1 MTRDQQSVRFSFSE
15 GKLALAAKSAEVGE
29 ANVEMDIEYEGG
41 PAEVAFNPQFLLD
54 GLSVTEVEGFL
65 RVPQSEQPGQAHR
78 RPGLHVRGDADLP
91 RVTMSDTRGGI
102 PERVGDIL
110 ARAMREA
117 GLRKPSG
124 GPDLDSVW
132 REVAGEDVAANS
144 RVASIR
150 RGVLTIDVFSAPLRQ
165 ELEIYRRDELLRALR
180 DRLGGAGPER
190 LAFRLA

>member
-1 MTRDQQSVRFSFSE
+1 
-15 GKLALAAKSAEVGE
+15 
-29 ANVEMDIEYEGG
+29 
-41 PAEVAFNPQFLLD
+41 
-54 GLSVTEVEGFL
+54 
-65 RVPQSEQPGQAHR
+65 
-78 RPGLHVRGDADLP
+78 
-91 RVTMSDTRGGI
+91 MSDTRGGI

-124 GPDLDSVW
+124 GPDLDAVW

-150 RGVLTIDVFSAPLRQ
+150 RGIMTIEVFSAPLRQ